1 VGLFRV
7 SLRLDYFLIGSENK
21 CGGEVG

>member
-1 VGLFRV
+1 LFRV